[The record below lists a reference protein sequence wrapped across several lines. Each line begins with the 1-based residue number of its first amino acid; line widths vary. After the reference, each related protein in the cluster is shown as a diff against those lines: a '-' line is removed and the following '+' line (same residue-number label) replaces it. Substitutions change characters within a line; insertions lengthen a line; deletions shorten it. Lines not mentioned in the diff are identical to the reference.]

1 MQDAIEAGTILIQKD
16 TLMPDS
22 LLPQGE
28 PYSSGW
34 VSVGRLDRPGLEMSI
49 HKAGRT
55 FFYLAGEVKA
65 TVFGFDEQKAVRTAV
80 KRLIA
85 NVKTQRFNCLE
96 ITRVAMSS
104 FLGVPYATVAG
115 HVRHIQEGMVLSRA
129 TTPPDRAGSSPVAEV
144 KAALNHEESEPM
156 EVVV

>member
-65 TVFGFDEQKAVRTAV
+65 TVFGFDEQEAVRKAV
-80 KRLIA
+80 KRLIK
-85 NVKTQRFNCLE
+85 NVKTQASIASGDF
-96 ITRVAMSS
+96 
-104 FLGVPYATVAG
+104 
-115 HVRHIQEGMVLSRA
+115 
-129 TTPPDRAGSSPVAEV
+129 DRASGPRAACAPRHVYRSPSVRC
-144 KAALNHEESEPM
+144 KEPNPVRGM
-156 EVVV
+156 SNPDVI